1 MSLYHPPF
9 CRPLLIAARHG
20 LPLPPRP
27 RYANGDIETA
37 NIKPDVDHVRYPD
50 LVLDSHAMIHG
61 MKTLVSKITTFD
73 HFIACH
79 LFSIK
84 SAHKR

>member
-1 MSLYHPPF
+1 MPDVPYHPRF
-9 CRPLLIAARHG
+9 CRPLLIAARDG
-20 LPLPPRP
+20 PPPP

-37 NIKPDVDHVRYPD
+37 NIKPGADHVRYPD
-50 LVLDSHAMIHG
+50 LALDSHAMSHG
-61 MKTLVSKITTFD
+61 MKTLVNKITTFD